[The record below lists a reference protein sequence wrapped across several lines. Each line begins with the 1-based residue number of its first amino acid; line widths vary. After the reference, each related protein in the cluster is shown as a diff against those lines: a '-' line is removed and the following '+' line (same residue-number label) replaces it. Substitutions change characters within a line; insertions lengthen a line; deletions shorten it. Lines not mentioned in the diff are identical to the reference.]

1 MIDAVQGRE
10 YLLIERVAEELAQ
23 VALRNPLVDHVTV
36 SREEAAAGAGPRVG
50 GGADHAGPMK
60 VVSNTAISLDGRI
73 NTRERRFAF
82 FGSERDHARMSRLR
96 AEADAVLVGG
106 ATFRNWPHRGAARR
120 GRSRSAARPAVE
132 RGRQPL
138 ARPAARRRLLRRAGD
153 PAAAARPAPRRSP
166 GAPCPRRRGRRL
178 AGRRRRTCRSPGSLE
193 QLARRGVEH
202 LLVEAGGDL
211 LFQFIAADAIDEMY
225 LTLCPLVVGGDAPSL
240 ADGAGFDLAELR
252 RLRLVAAEPV
262 GDEVFLHYRA
272 TAEGASR

>member
-1 MIDAVQGRE
+1 M
-10 YLLIERVAEELAQ
+10 
-23 VALRNPLVDHVTV
+23 
-36 SREEAAAGAGPRVG
+36 G

-106 ATFRNWPHRGAARR
+106 ATFRNWPHPALPDAADRAKLRGRPWNVVVSRSLDLPLEADFFTEPATRPLLLTRAASLAGRTLP
-120 GRSRSAARPAVE
+120 GRSR
-132 RGRQPL
+132 GL
-138 ARPAARRRLLRRAGD
+138 
-153 PAAAARPAPRRSP
+153 
-166 GAPCPRRRGRRL
+166 
-178 AGRRRRTCRSPGSLE
+178 GRRRRDLPIAWILE
-193 QLARRGVEH
+193 QLARRGVER

-211 LFQFIAADAIDEMY
+211 LFQFLAADAIDEMY

-240 ADGAGFDLAELR
+240 ADGPGFDLAELR

-262 GDEVFLHYRA
+262 GDEVFLHYEAIRK
-272 TAEGASR
+272 GASR

>member
-1 MIDAVQGRE
+1 
-10 YLLIERVAEELAQ
+10 
-23 VALRNPLVDHVTV
+23 
-36 SREEAAAGAGPRVG
+36 
-50 GGADHAGPMK
+50 MK

-82 FGSERDHARMSRLR
+82 FGSARDHARMSRLR

-106 ATFRNWPHRGAARR
+106 ATFRNWPHAALPDAADR
-120 GRSRSAARPAVE
+120 GRLRGRPWNVVVSRSLDLPHDADFFAEPAV
-132 RGRQPL
+132 RPL
-138 ARPAARRRLLRRAGD
+138 LLTR
-153 PAAAARPAPRRSP
+153 AAA
-166 GAPCPRRRGRRL
+166 L
-178 AGRRRRTCRSPGSLE
+178 AGRALPAGAEAEGWPGAGEDLPVAWLLE

-240 ADGAGFDLAELR
+240 ADGSGFDLAELR

-272 TAEGASR
+272 TGR

>member
-1 MIDAVQGRE
+1 
-10 YLLIERVAEELAQ
+10 
-23 VALRNPLVDHVTV
+23 
-36 SREEAAAGAGPRVG
+36 
-50 GGADHAGPMK
+50 MK

-82 FGSERDHARMSRLR
+82 FGSDRDHARMSRLR

-106 ATFRNWPHRGAARR
+106 ATFRNWPHAALPDAADR
-120 GRSRSAARPAVE
+120 GRL
-132 RGRQPL
+132 RGRPWDVVVTRSLEVPFDADLFAEAAVRPL
-138 ARPAARRRLLRRAGD
+138 LLTR
-153 PAAAARPAPRRSP
+153 AAALHGRALPAGAEAEGWPGP
-166 GAPCPRRRGRRL
+166 GADLPVGWM
-178 AGRRRRTCRSPGSLE
+178 LE

-211 LFQFIAADAIDEMY
+211 LFQFVAADAIEEMY

-252 RLRLVAAEPV
+252 RMRLVAAEPA

-272 TAEGASR
+272 KGERGRR